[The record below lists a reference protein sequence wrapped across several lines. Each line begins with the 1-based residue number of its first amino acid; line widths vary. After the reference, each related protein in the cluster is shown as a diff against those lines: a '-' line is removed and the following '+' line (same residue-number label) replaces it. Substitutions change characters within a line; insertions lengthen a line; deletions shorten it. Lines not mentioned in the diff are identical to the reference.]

1 MYKLFL
7 NPNQGPDF
15 MLRSKISKAGLEVD
29 YLLLQDNK
37 EEYKKYG
44 IRSTPKLLIFDN
56 EGNYDTIVGMEEILK
71 ELKNLTKED
80 DSVQDT

>member
-7 NPNQGPDF
+7 YPNHGPDY
-15 MLRSKISKAGLEVD
+15 MLRSKISKAGLNVN
-29 YLLLQDNK
+29 YLLPTDHK

-80 DSVQDT
+80 ESVQNT